1 MKLNYVIVNETGM
14 KRTNNEDAVFFSN
27 PAKPW
32 VKQAMGSL
40 AIVADGMGGHA
51 KGEKASKLAVE
62 IISKE
67 FYRKILPPEEALE
80 NACLIANNA
89 IAKEGLIINQSIGTT
104 CTAIAITAKDLFLLH
119 IGDSRAYL
127 LKNRKL
133 TQLTK
138 DHTVASEIPDF
149 YRSNNAIKNLLTRSL
164 GVETAQ
170 VCPAEI
176 TKLTEKLNKND
187 RIVLCSD
194 GLYAYISDEEME
206 AALNEMTLHQI
217 SQHWVK
223 QVLRKGAS
231 DNFSFII
238 LEPNTTP

>member
-1 MKLNYVIVNETGM
+1 VNETGM

-27 PAKPW
+27 PIKPW

-62 IISKE
+62 IISNE

-80 NACLIANNA
+80 KACLIANNA
-89 IAKEGLIINQSIGTT
+89 IAKEGLMVNQSIGTT
-104 CTAIAITAKDLFLLH
+104 CTAIAITIKDLYLLH

-127 LKNRKL
+127 LRNRKL

-138 DHTVASEIPDF
+138 DHTIISEIPNYF
-149 YRSNNAIKNLLTRSL
+149 GSKKVTKNLLTRSL
-164 GVETAQ
+164 GVETAK

-176 TKLTEKLNKND
+176 TKLTGKLNKND
-187 RIVLCSD
+187 RIVLCTD
-194 GLYAYISDEEME
+194 GLYAYISDAEME
-206 AALNEMTLHQI
+206 VALNEMTLQQI

>member
-1 MKLNYVIVNETGM
+1 MNETGM

-27 PAKPW
+27 PTKPW

-67 FYRKILPPEEALE
+67 FYRKILSPEEALE
-80 NACLIANNA
+80 KACLIANNA
-89 IAKEGLIINQSIGTT
+89 IAKEGSIVNQSIGTT
-104 CTAIAITAKDLFLLH
+104 CTAMAITIKDLYLLH

-127 LKNRKL
+127 LRNRKL

-138 DHTVASEIPDF
+138 DHTFINETPNYF
-149 YRSNNAIKNLLTRSL
+149 ENKNATKNLLTRSL
-164 GVETAQ
+164 GIASAN

-176 TKLTEKLNKND
+176 TKLTGKLSKND
-187 RIVLCSD
+187 RIVLCTD
-194 GLYAYISDEEME
+194 GLHAYISDEEME
-206 AALNEMTLHQI
+206 VALNEMTLQQI

-238 LEPNTTP
+238 LEAQATP